1 MPCDWS
7 IHQWPLHNKHDD
19 WFSKSFNKCL
29 YPRELK
35 LKLGH
40 SGKHATFLDQ
50 DIKIEDGIFVYI

>member
-1 MPCDWS
+1 MTGQFINDLCTINND
-7 IHQWPLHNKHDD
+7 N

-50 DIKIEDGIFVYI
+50 DINIEDGIFVYI